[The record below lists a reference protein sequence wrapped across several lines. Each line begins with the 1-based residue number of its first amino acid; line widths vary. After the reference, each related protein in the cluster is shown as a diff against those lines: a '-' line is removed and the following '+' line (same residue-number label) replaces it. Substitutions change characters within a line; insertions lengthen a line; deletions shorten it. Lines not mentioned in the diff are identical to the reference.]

1 MDQYKGQ
8 LVVLKNRWNIKS
20 DRVGIVVEHDPQ
32 NNDVILVLWTDKDSN
47 GIKLKYH
54 LTDAVIPVNE
64 ITIGRI
70 KERIC
75 DIK

>member
-32 NNDVILVLWTDKDSN
+32 NNDVESI
-47 GIKLKYH
+47 H
-54 LTDAVIPVNE
+54 
-64 ITIGRI
+64 R
-70 KERIC
+70 
-75 DIK
+75 